1 MIKYVMTSAIL
12 KVFSLNKWTKKI
24 YRILGNTVGM
34 QRRTRSGLPSHY
46 LNFAKLILQLCRKYN
61 CVKDGDKL
69 LEIGTGWVHWG
80 AIVLKLFY
88 DVQITLFDVWDNRQ
102 LDALIHYIKILDK
115 LIDDRIE
122 MSTNESARIHKLLKT
137 ISKVK
142 SFSELYDILDFQY
155 VINPNGKLDNF
166 PKEYFNLIF
175 SYDVLEHIFKDIL
188 NENILSFNHLLKL
201 GGYSIHTID
210 IGDHLSYYDL
220 SVGKKNYLKYSDKMW
235 RQWFENEVQ
244 YFNRVQHQEWLDLF
258 RNSGFLL
265 MGEKCN
271 YSKTLLRKVD
281 NKYRNVNI
289 KELSCVDFTVVH
301 KKINDL

>member
-1 MIKYVMTSAIL
+1 MIKYAITAAIL
-12 KVFSLNKWTKKI
+12 KAFSLNKWTKKI
-24 YRILGNTVGM
+24 YRTLGNTIGM
-34 QRRTRSGLPSHY
+34 ERRIRSGIPSNY

-61 CVKDGDKL
+61 CVKNDNKL
-69 LEIGTGWVHWG
+69 LEIGTGWLHWG

-88 DVQITLFDVWDNRQ
+88 DVQITLLDVWDNRQ

-115 LIDDRIE
+115 LIDDRIK
-122 MSTNESARIHKLLKT
+122 MSTNESARIHRLLKT

-142 SFSELYDILDFQY
+142 SFPELYDILDFQY

-175 SYDVLEHIFKDIL
+175 SYNVLEHISKDIL
-188 NENILSFNHLLKL
+188 NENIRSFNHLLKL

-235 RQWFENEVQ
+235 KEWFENEVQ
-244 YFNRVQHQEWLDLF
+244 YFNRVQYQEWLTLF

-265 MGEKCN
+265 LEEKSNYCN
-271 YSKTLLRKVD
+271 VLPKLVD
-281 NKYRNVNI
+281 DKYRNLNI
-289 KELSCVDFTVVH
+289 KELSCVNFTVVH
-301 KKINDL
+301 KKIYDL